1 MELQSNLQQSSRD
14 KQLLEKQLID
24 IKEENEQLYR
34 NEERVKRL
42 VSDLEAQKTQTHVI
56 FKENQYNE
64 SKVKKCL
71 GELDHLES
79 EIRILKRDK
88 VELDEL
94 VVQLKTK

>member
-42 VSDLEAQKTQTHVI
+42 VSDLEA
-56 FKENQYNE
+56 
-64 SKVKKCL
+64 
-71 GELDHLES
+71 
-79 EIRILKRDK
+79 
-88 VELDEL
+88 
-94 VVQLKTK
+94 